1 MSSVSI
7 ISIFASVL
15 LWLITGGI
23 SIITIYKLYYKLY
36 AFIDD
41 RFSKLTALGLLQGML
56 LGPITTLMGFLMLC
70 LVCLD
75 RMIPIWI
82 RFIQWLNSLIIL
94 NQDRHKEKTKT
105 ENTTEN
111 P

>member
-15 LWLITGGI
+15 LWLITEGI
-23 SIITIYKLYYKLY
+23 SIITIYKLH

-41 RFSKLTALGLLQGML
+41 SFSKLTVLGLLQGML